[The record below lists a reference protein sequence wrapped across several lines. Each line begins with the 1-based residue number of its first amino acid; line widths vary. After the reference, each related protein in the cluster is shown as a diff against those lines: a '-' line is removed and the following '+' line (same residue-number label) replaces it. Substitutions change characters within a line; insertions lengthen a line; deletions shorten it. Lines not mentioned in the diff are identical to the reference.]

1 MLPNAAAFLKRENVF
16 QNSLVNVVLGL
27 TGWCQCSVCVTA
39 VYKPSCWVKTTW
51 KLPFPSIWCCHGFI
65 FFAVPNYARCFVYH
79 LEISSV
85 QCSLKGKLDVL
96 VLWMATVCFRLSHL
110 PCAVLWKLQ
119 SLHLEPLYTEVEPPS
134 YFPRNLMILEGSCK
148 TCVLLPTTCCFKL

>member
-1 MLPNAAAFLKRENVF
+1 MWSWVIVADANV
-16 QNSLVNVVLGL
+16 L
-27 TGWCQCSVCVTA
+27 CV
-39 VYKPSCWVKTTW
+39 S
-51 KLPFPSIWCCHGFI
+51 LPFTSPAVELNDVKASFPVNLMLSWIY
-65 FFAVPNYARCFVYH
+65 FFAVPNYAICFVYH
-79 LEISSV
+79 LERSSV

-96 VLWMATVCFRLSHL
+96 VLWMATVCFKLSHL

-119 SLHLEPLYTEVEPPS
+119 SLHLEQWYTEVEPPS